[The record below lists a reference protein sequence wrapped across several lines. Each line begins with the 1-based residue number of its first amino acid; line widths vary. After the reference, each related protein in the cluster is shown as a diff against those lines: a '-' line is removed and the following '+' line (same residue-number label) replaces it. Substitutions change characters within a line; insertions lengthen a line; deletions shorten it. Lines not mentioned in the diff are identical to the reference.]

1 MDCDPSNQSAKHS
14 LQNNMQKALLV
25 CYVSSEIG
33 IGHLS
38 RLLALADNLKKD
50 NKVILDFLIFGD
62 LIKKNEL
69 EKFKVY
75 NFSLDS
81 DFVATINKI
90 FEINNFDL
98 LIFDIYQNH
107 KISKIRELFIKLKQ
121 RNICLVGI
129 DSFLI
134 EYCEILDLI
143 WIPSFNFDHSKY
155 INCKSLLRSGWD
167 AFLIKKRFQHKK
179 WSPGSKVLVLTGG
192 SDISNLGK
200 TLPSQL
206 DQILDNN
213 SELHW
218 VKGPLSKDPNLPE
231 KCRLNWTI
239 HDSPQRLD
247 QLIVQS
253 NYAIT
258 VFGISFFEVLQYG
271 VPSVVFSPYKNKD
284 HEELEALKKQEVAMI
299 ANNSELAVEGL
310 FKLMNNGEIA
320 NKYSVNALKKMSI
333 NGTKNLSREIYSL
346 LNIK

>member
-1 MDCDPSNQSAKHS
+1 MK
-14 LQNNMQKALLV
+14 KALLV

-38 RLLALADNLKKD
+38 RLLSLADTLKKD
-50 NKVILDFLIFGD
+50 NKVTLDFLIFGD

-69 EKFKVY
+69 DKFKVH

-81 DFVATINKI
+81 DFVAIVNKI

-107 KISKIRELFIKLKQ
+107 KISKLHELLIKLKQ
-121 RNICLVGI
+121 RNICIIGI
-129 DSFLI
+129 DSLI
-134 EYCEILDLI
+134 EYCQILDLI
-143 WIPSFNFDHSKY
+143 WIPSFNFDNSKY

-167 AFLIKKRFQHKK
+167 TFLIQKRFQHKK
-179 WSPGSKVLVLTGG
+179 WSPGSKVLILTGG

-239 HDSPQRLD
+239 HASPQRLD
-247 QLIVQS
+247 HLIVQS

-258 VFGISFFEVLQYG
+258 VFGLSFFEILQYG
-271 VPSVVFSPYKNKD
+271 VPSVVFSPYNNKD
-284 HEELEALKKQEVAMI
+284 NEELEALKKEEVAMI
-299 ANNSELAVEGL
+299 ANNSRLAVEGL
-310 FKLMNNGEIA
+310 FKLMNNDEIA
-320 NKYSVNALKKMSI
+320 SKYSVNALKRMSI
-333 NGTKNLSREIYSL
+333 NGSKNLSREIYFL